1 MKKPKIRAKDPKK
14 TIKTLMSYMK
24 DEMLRVFALWFLAIL
39 STLIGLLAPALIG
52 RAIDI
57 LAISKSNSPM
67 FQFWWII
74 LIIAGVY
81 LLDASLSFSQEW
93 LMAGVSQRIVSKMRN
108 LLFAKLQKLPL
119 IFFDTKAHGE
129 LMSRFTNDLDQVSSA
144 ISQTV
149 IQLMNAILVILG
161 AMAMM
166 LYLSPKLTV
175 VSLIVLPLF
184 YVLTRTIT
192 KHTSRYF
199 KDQQGALGA
208 LNAQI
213 EESISGI
220 QVIKAFGREAETTAE
235 FAVLNNRYREIGTKV
250 LFISGFLMPFMNI
263 INNIGFVS
271 VATAG
276 GIMAYQGEITVGLI
290 TSFLTYTRQFS
301 RPLVNL
307 ANMYNTLQAAIAGAE
322 RYFEILEIK
331 EDPRSNILE
340 SKTQRDALT
349 SSSSAENDNFEI
361 PKIIF
366 ENVSFGYTEDQL
378 ILKEVSF
385 VIEPGRRVA
394 LVGPTGAGKTT
405 IVNLLCGF
413 YAPTS
418 GRILIGDRDLQ
429 SISPQELSS
438 IVAIVLQDTYL
449 FSGTIT
455 ENLRYAD
462 ESASDEALT
471 SATEFANAHHFIQ
484 NLEQGL
490 ASGLTEGA
498 GNLSQGQKQLLSIAR
513 AVLRPSQILVLDEA
527 TSNIDTMTEKQV
539 QQAISQWMKGRT
551 SVVIAHRLST
561 IRESDQIFV
570 IQGGCIVESG
580 THDQLIAKG
589 EAYYTLYMNS
599 LGSTTDNGM

>member
-14 TIKTLMSYMK
+14 TIKTLLSYMK
-24 DEMLRVFALWFLAIL
+24 GEMRRVFALWLLAII

-57 LAISKSNSPM
+57 LTISKVNSPM
-67 FQFWWII
+67 TQFWWVVMV
-74 LIIAGVY
+74 IAGVY
-81 LLDASLSFSQEW
+81 LLDATLSFSQEW
-93 LMAGVSQRIVSKMRN
+93 LMAGVSQRIVSHMRN

-149 IQLMNAILVILG
+149 IQLMNAILVIAGALG
-161 AMAMM
+161 MM
-166 LYLSPKLTV
+166 MYLSPKLTL
-175 VSLIVLPLF
+175 VSMVVLPLF
-184 YVLTRTIT
+184 YMLTKTIT
-192 KHTSRYF
+192 QHTSRYF
-199 KDQQGALGA
+199 KEQQAALGA
-208 LNAQI
+208 LNAHI

-220 QVIKAFGREAETTAE
+220 QVIKAFGREAETIEE
-235 FAVLNNRYREIGTKV
+235 FAQLNNRYREIGTRV

-271 VATAG
+271 VAFAG
-276 GIMAYQGEITVGLI
+276 GIMAYQGTITVGLI

-307 ANMYNTLQAAIAGAE
+307 ANIYNTLQAAIAGAE
-322 RYFEILEIK
+322 RYFEILEL
-331 EDPRSNILE
+331 EDDSRSNIEDRRPSRETNVQLE
-340 SKTQRDALT
+340 DSQEDIP
-349 SSSSAENDNFEI
+349 EI
-361 PKIIF
+361 EF
-366 ENVSFGYTEDQL
+366 DNVSFGYTEDQL

-385 VIEPGRRVA
+385 VIKPGKRVA

-413 YAPTS
+413 YTPTS
-418 GRILIGDRDLQ
+418 GRIRLGGRDLA
-429 SISPQELSS
+429 SISPQELSRV
-438 IVAIVLQDTYL
+438 IAIVLQDTYL
-449 FSGTIT
+449 FSGTIA

-462 ESASDEALT
+462 ENASLKALT
-471 SATEFANAHHFIQ
+471 TATEFANAHHFIQ
-484 NLEQGL
+484 NLKNGL
-490 ASGLTEGA
+490 DSHLTEGA

-527 TSNIDTMTEKQV
+527 TSNIDTMTERQLQK
-539 QQAISQWMKGRT
+539 AISQWMKGRT

-561 IRESDQIFV
+561 IRESDEIFV
-570 IQGGCIVESG
+570 IESG
-580 THDQLIAKG
+580 QITERGSHDQLIAREG
-589 EAYYTLYMNS
+589 SYFRLYQNS
-599 LGSTTDNGM
+599 LGGTTDSSF